1 MLRKLARDGSGMALM
16 EFAIVLPVMV
26 LMYLGAYTVSDMVAC
41 NRKVTIAATTLAN
54 LASHALSPT
63 SVLGAPSTTSATT
76 YLSAGALVLS
86 PYPMSG
92 GTETITLLRVC
103 STTQAYVVWSQSQT
117 QDNAGTVAAS
127 PITAGSPASP
137 TLVTLPSGLLTT
149 LSGSGSY
156 YPLAPTSSTSST
168 TNNDICANTPASGNT
183 PVVGQAGA
191 YLFVGKVSYAYTP
204 AISYKAI
211 TTTQMATA
219 IYMSPR
225 LN

>member
-1 MLRKLARDGSGMALM
+1 ML
-16 EFAIVLPVMV
+16 V
-26 LMYLGAYTVSDMVAC
+26 MYLGAYTVSDMVAC

-63 SVLGAPSTTSATT
+63 SVLGASSTTSATT

-86 PYPMSG
+86 PYPMDK

-103 STTQAYVVWSQSQT
+103 STTKAYLVWSQTQT
-117 QDNAGTVAAS
+117 QDNSGTVLTS
-127 PITAGSPASP
+127 PITAGSPTSP

-149 LSGSGSY
+149 LAGSGSY
-156 YPLAPTSSTSST
+156 YPLAPTSTTSST
-168 TNNDICANTPASGNT
+168 TNIDICANTPASGNT

-191 YLFVGKVSYAYTP
+191 YLFLGKVDYSYTP

-211 TTTQMATA
+211 TTTQMANA

>member
-1 MLRKLARDGSGMALM
+1 MLI
-16 EFAIVLPVMV
+16 EFAIALPVMLV
-26 LMYLGAYTVSDMVAC
+26 MYLGAYTVSDMVAC

-63 SVLGAPSTTSATT
+63 SVLGASSTTSATT

-86 PYPMSG
+86 PYPMDK

-103 STTQAYVVWSQSQT
+103 STTKAYLVWSQTQT
-117 QDNAGTVAAS
+117 QDNSGTVLTS
-127 PITAGSPASP
+127 PITAGSPTSP

-149 LSGSGSY
+149 LAGSGSY
-156 YPLAPTSSTSST
+156 YPLAPTSTTSST
-168 TNNDICANTPASGNT
+168 TNIDICANTPASCNT

-191 YLFVGKVSYAYTP
+191 YLFLGKVDYSYTP
-204 AISYKAI
+204 AVSYKAI
-211 TTTQMATA
+211 TNTQMANA

>member
-1 MLRKLARDGSGMALM
+1 MLI
-16 EFAIVLPVMV
+16 EFAIALPVMLV
-26 LMYLGAYTVSDMVAC
+26 MYLGAYTVSDMVAC

-63 SVLGAPSTTSATT
+63 SVLGASSTTSATT

-86 PYPMSG
+86 PYPMDK

-103 STTQAYVVWSQSQT
+103 STTKAYLVWSQTQT
-117 QDNAGTVAAS
+117 QDNSGTVLTS
-127 PITAGSPASP
+127 PITAGSPTSP

-149 LSGSGSY
+149 LAGSGSY
-156 YPLAPTSSTSST
+156 YPLAPTSTTSST
-168 TNNDICANTPASGNT
+168 TNIDICANTPASGNT

-191 YLFVGKVSYAYTP
+191 YLFLGKVDYSYTP
-204 AISYKAI
+204 AVSYKAI
-211 TTTQMATA
+211 TTTQMANA

>member
-1 MLRKLARDGSGMALM
+1 MRDGSGTVLI
-16 EFAIVLPVMV
+16 EFAIALPVMLV
-26 LMYLGAYTVSDMVAC
+26 MYLGAYTVSDMVAC

-63 SVLGAPSTTSATT
+63 SVLGASSTTSATT

-86 PYPMSG
+86 PYPMDK

-103 STTQAYVVWSQSQT
+103 STTKAYLVWSQTQT
-117 QDNAGTVAAS
+117 QDNSGTVLTS
-127 PITAGSPASP
+127 PITAGSPTSP

-149 LSGSGSY
+149 LAGSGSY
-156 YPLAPTSSTSST
+156 YPLAPTSTTSST
-168 TNNDICANTPASGNT
+168 TNIDICANTPASGNT

-191 YLFVGKVSYAYTP
+191 YLFLGKVDYSYTP

-211 TTTQMATA
+211 TATQMANA

>member
-1 MLRKLARDGSGMALM
+1 MLI
-16 EFAIVLPVMV
+16 EFAIALPVMLV
-26 LMYLGAYTVSDMVAC
+26 MYLGAYTVSDMVAC

-63 SVLGAPSTTSATT
+63 SVLGASSTTSATT

-86 PYPMSG
+86 PYPMDK

-103 STTQAYVVWSQSQT
+103 STTKAYLVWSQTQT
-117 QDNAGTVAAS
+117 QDNSGTVLTS
-127 PITAGSPASP
+127 PITAGSPTSP

-149 LSGSGSY
+149 LAGSGSY
-156 YPLAPTSSTSST
+156 YPLAPTSTTSST
-168 TNNDICANTPASGNT
+168 TNIDICANTPASGNT

-191 YLFVGKVSYAYTP
+191 YLFLGKVDYSYTP

-211 TTTQMATA
+211 TTTQMANA

>member
-1 MLRKLARDGSGMALM
+1 MLI
-16 EFAIVLPVMV
+16 EFAIALPVMLV
-26 LMYLGAYTVSDMVAC
+26 MYLGAYTVSDMVAC

-63 SVLGAPSTTSATT
+63 SVLGASSTTSATT
-76 YLSAGALVLS
+76 YLSSGALVLS
-86 PYPMSG
+86 PYPMDK

-103 STTQAYVVWSQSQT
+103 STTKAYLVWSQTQT
-117 QDNAGTVAAS
+117 QDNSGTVLTS
-127 PITAGSPASP
+127 PITAGSPTSP

-149 LSGSGSY
+149 LAGSGSY
-156 YPLAPTSSTSST
+156 YPLAPTSTTSST
-168 TNNDICANTPASGNT
+168 TNIDICANTPASGNT

-191 YLFVGKVSYAYTP
+191 YLFLGKVDYSYTP
-204 AISYKAI
+204 AVSYKAI
-211 TTTQMATA
+211 TNTQMANA